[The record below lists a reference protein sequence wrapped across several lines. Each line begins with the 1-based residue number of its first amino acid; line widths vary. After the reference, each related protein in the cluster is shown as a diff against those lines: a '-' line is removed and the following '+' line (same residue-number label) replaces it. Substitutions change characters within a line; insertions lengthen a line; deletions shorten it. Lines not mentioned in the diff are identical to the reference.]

1 MAELFPTLIRSTAV
15 GLGATASKVGGL
27 AAPFIAGLATF
38 ENYIPLLVFGTSSV
52 IGGIL
57 AVMLPES
64 VGAPLPQNLSEVIKC
79 KLTFWVILQNMSPIN
94 YLMS

>member
-27 AAPFIAGLATF
+27 AAPFIAGLATI
-38 ENYIPLLVFGTSSV
+38 ENYIPLIVFGTSSV

-64 VGAPLPQNLSEVIKC
+64 VGAPLPQNLNEVIK
-79 KLTFWVILQNMSPIN
+79 
-94 YLMS
+94 